1 MAVPPADIIAA
12 VATPPGRGGVGIIR
26 ISGSSLT
33 TFLANLHGGLIEPR
47 KAVYT
52 DFCDGDGDIIDQGLI
67 LYFPAPHSFTGED
80 VIELQGHG
88 GPVVMDALLQRVV
101 ELGARLANPGEFSQR
116 AFLND
121 KIDLAQAEAI
131 ADLID
136 ASSRQAARS
145 AVRSL
150 QGEFST
156 RIHSLVEELTHLRI
170 YIEAAIDFPDEDID
184 FLADGHVQTQL
195 ELLIQRLQA
204 ILNGARQGVLLSE
217 GMTVVIA
224 GKPNAGKSSLLN
236 ALSGTESAIV
246 TDIPGTTRDVLRQSV
261 HIDGMPLHFVD
272 TAGLRESTDLVEQ
285 EGIRRA
291 WLEIDKADRI
301 LFVVDA
307 TEGSDIHVR
316 ELWPEFFR
324 RFPERE
330 NITLVFNKIDQV
342 AKPVFSSNG
351 EIPALFISA
360 KTGLGLN
367 ELKTHLKNCMG
378 YDGAG
383 EGNFMARRRHLDILN
398 KTMDLLIQGQKQ
410 FADHNAGELVAE
422 DLRCAQQKLGEI
434 TGEFTSDDLLGR
446 IFSSFCIGK

>member
-1 MAVPPADIIAA
+1 

-121 KIDLAQAEAI
+121 QIDLAQAEAI

-285 EGIRRA
+285 EGI
-291 WLEIDKADRI
+291 
-301 LFVVDA
+301 
-307 TEGSDIHVR
+307 
-316 ELWPEFFR
+316 
-324 RFPERE
+324 
-330 NITLVFNKIDQV
+330 
-342 AKPVFSSNG
+342 
-351 EIPALFISA
+351 
-360 KTGLGLN
+360 
-367 ELKTHLKNCMG
+367 
-378 YDGAG
+378 
-383 EGNFMARRRHLDILN
+383 
-398 KTMDLLIQGQKQ
+398 
-410 FADHNAGELVAE
+410 
-422 DLRCAQQKLGEI
+422 
-434 TGEFTSDDLLGR
+434 
-446 IFSSFCIGK
+446 